1 MDFFDPQ
8 TPAGRL
14 RRRVAIGAAL
24 AVVSAATLGSAAA
37 GLWAHALTPPG
48 PVPAGPVDLHW
59 PPRRP

>member
-1 MDFFDPQ
+1 MDFFDPR

-48 PVPAGPVDLHW
+48 PVSRYYDLHW